1 MLRISLRELV
11 QGKPVEVGVRIK
23 ALSQG
28 LLALALI
35 LGLGSY
41 ALAKEKAKAKKTD
54 KVEVTPEAKPQGGK
68 TMDKVQKTDA
78 QWKEELPYETF
89 CIMRQQGTESPF
101 HNKYWDMHEDGKY
114 YCAACHNL
122 LFLSDTKFD
131 SGTGWPS
138 YFQPA
143 DPKALTEVQDTN
155 HGYIRTEVNCARC
168 GGHLGHVFPDG
179 PAPSGLRYCINSAA
193 LVFEPNKPATPDT
206 KGKK

>member
-1 MLRISLRELV
+1 V
-11 QGKPVEVGVRIK
+11 KTKDWFQG
-23 ALSQG
+23 A
-28 LLALALI
+28 LALALI
-35 LGLGSY
+35 LGLGGY
-41 ALAKEKAKAKKTD
+41 ALAKEKAKEKKTD
-54 KVEVTPEAKPQGGK
+54 KIEATAEAKPKGGK
-68 TMDKVQKTDA
+68 TVDKVVKTDA

-101 HNKYWDMHEDGKY
+101 HNKYWDNHEDGKY

-143 DPKALTEVQDTN
+143 DPKALTEVRDISS
-155 HGYIRTEVNCARC
+155 GMIRTEVNCARC

-193 LVFEPNKPATPDT
+193 LVFEPNTPT
-206 KGKK
+206 AKAKK